1 MAEQEVIKH
10 TKKIYKVWN
19 SKEHSFWAK
28 VKEFVLEIL
37 IIVFAVSLSI
47 WLHGQSEHAHQQK
60 EVKEFLL
67 GLQADL
73 INDRAEMG
81 ADRERFILS
90 GMAFSY
96 LRTLKLNEAVNID
109 SIKKY
114 RDVLFN
120 STGLIPNSGRF
131 EGFKS
136 AGKIGTIENKV
147 LQNEIMN
154 LYQENIP
161 FLITQTDYYNA
172 GKRKLNDFFTKN
184 LQRTEN
190 GANNFISLLGN
201 EEVYNMGDE
210 LKETKNIIEQYNKC
224 IKNIDQINK
233 LIDEEY
239 KK

>member
-19 SKEHSFWAK
+19 SKEHGFWEK
-28 VKEFVLEIL
+28 VKEFVLEIV

-60 EVKEFLL
+60 DVKDFLL
-67 GLQADL
+67 GLQTDL
-73 INDRAEMG
+73 KLDRQEME
-81 ADRERFILS
+81 ADRERFIKS
-90 GMAFSY
+90 GKAFYY
-96 LRTLKLNEAVNID
+96 LRSLQLNEKPNKD
-109 SIKKY
+109 SVSY
-114 RDVLFN
+114 YNDVFFN
-120 STGLIPNSGRF
+120 STGLIPNDGRF

-147 LQNEIMN
+147 LQNEILD

-161 FLITQTDYYNA
+161 FLITQTDFHNTA
-172 GKRKLNDFFTKN
+172 KRKLNNFFNDHLKRSST
-184 LQRTEN
+184 TTD
-190 GANNFISLLGN
+190 NFMELLMS
-201 EEVYNMGDE
+201 ERVYNEGGD
-210 LKETKNIIEQYNKC
+210 LSQTRNIVDQYTKC

>member
-37 IIVFAVSLSI
+37 IIVFAVTLSI

-60 EVKEFLL
+60 DVKDFLL

-73 INDRAEMG
+73 KNDRSEMN
-81 ADRERFILS
+81 ADRERFVLS
-90 GMAFSY
+90 GKAYSY
-96 LRTLKLNEAVNID
+96 LRNLKLNEAISKD
-109 SIKKY
+109 SLKIY
-114 RDVLFN
+114 DEVLFN
-120 STGLIPNSGRF
+120 STGLIPNDGRF

-136 AGKIGTIENKV
+136 AGKIGTIENKK
-147 LQNEIMN
+147 LQNEIMD

-161 FLITQTDYYNA
+161 FVIALTNYYNVE
-172 GKRKLNDFFTKN
+172 KQKSKDYINKN
-184 LQRTEN
+184 LKRNTDST
-190 GANNFISLLGN
+190 NNFIALLKT
-201 EEVYNMGDE
+201 EEVYNVGAE
-210 LKETKNIIEQYNKC
+210 LRDTKAIVAQYNAC
-224 IKNIDQINK
+224 IKNIDRINK